1 MPGKLPSRQG
11 EWKGKVTGKRP
22 FAGSG
27 SSVHGRTTSWSRA
40 VHKASPQG
48 KNRRD
53 AVLIAT
59 AILPIAT
66 AREWA
71 ARVIGR
77 PFKCSEL
84 EPCLNVPA
92 ARQAGLVVG

>member
-1 MPGKLPSRQG
+1 M
-11 EWKGKVTGKRP
+11 
-22 FAGSG
+22 
-27 SSVHGRTTSWSRA
+27 SWSRA

-84 EPCLNVPA
+84 KSFPLMSQWR
-92 ARQAGLVVG
+92 ARRVWLWVKSLDEETSS